1 MSNSKKLFL
10 EIEAPEFGGKSTL
23 CKLLSEKLPT
33 YKQIRLP
40 GYTELGEKLR
50 EFLKYEK
57 MGSEANLGIA
67 YAAHMDAYE
76 KMDPNTNYIIDR
88 ALTSCF
94 VYQGILLEKYTKNK
108 KVFDIFIQSIHDK
121 IVEKYKRIVF
131 YLDID
136 VDEIFKRRALA
147 NRVTESTTNKEDL
160 YDNMDRASM
169 QQLVDAYKYSI
180 DQQTKLFPEDD
191 FYQINAKQKPEQILE
206 SVYDKIR

>member
-1 MSNSKKLFL
+1 
-10 EIEAPEFGGKSTL
+10 
-23 CKLLSEKLPT
+23 
-33 YKQIRLP
+33 
-40 GYTELGEKLR
+40 
-50 EFLKYEK
+50 
-57 MGSEANLGIA
+57 LGIA

-76 KMDPNTNYIIDR
+76 KMDPDTNYIIDR

-94 VYQGILLEKYTKNK
+94 VYQGILLENYIKNK

-121 IVEKYKRIVF
+121 IVEKYERIVF

-136 VDEIFKRRALA
+136 VDEIFRRRALA

-160 YDNMDRASM
+160 YDNMDRTSM
-169 QQLVDAYKYSI
+169 QRLVDAYKYSI
-180 DQQTKLFPEDD
+180 DQQIKLFPEDD